1 MMDLEHGGS
10 VNDFFKQ
17 YSNAII
23 VLTAV
28 CGSLL
33 WMNSRFN
40 EIDQRF
46 SNLER
51 EVAIVKTVMIMK
63 NVMPVELAAK
73 E

>member
-1 MMDLEHGGS
+1 M
-10 VNDFFKQ
+10 NDFFKQ
-17 YSNAII
+17 YANAII

-28 CGSLL
+28 CGSLM

-40 EIDQRF
+40 EMDQRF
-46 SNLER
+46 SNLEK

-63 NVMPVELAAK
+63 NVMPAELASK

>member
-1 MMDLEHGGS
+1 M
-10 VNDFFKQ
+10 NNFFKQ
-17 YSNAII
+17 YSNAAI
-23 VLTAV
+23 VLTSV

-40 EIDQRF
+40 EFDQRF

-51 EVAIVKTVMIMK
+51 EIAIVKTVMIMQK
-63 NVMPVELAAK
+63 IMPAELANK